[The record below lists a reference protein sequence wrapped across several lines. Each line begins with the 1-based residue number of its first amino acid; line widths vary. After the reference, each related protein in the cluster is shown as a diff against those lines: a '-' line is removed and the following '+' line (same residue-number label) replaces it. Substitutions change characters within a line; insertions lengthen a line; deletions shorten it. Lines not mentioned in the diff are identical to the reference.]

1 MVAWLF
7 EALRHRPC
15 RLCDAGPEPQAQR
28 ALLRQYHQDQW
39 RKSRMKRWLITLFA
53 ALLALT
59 AAATDKADRVS
70 AMTYN
75 IRLDLDSA
83 GPDAWPHRRKAL
95 TGIVAYYAPDF
106 VGMQEV
112 LLHQKRQVEADL
124 PAYKI

>member
-53 ALLALT
+53 ALLALP
-59 AAATDKADRVS
+59 AAAKDKADRVS

-75 IRLDLDSA
+75 IRPDLASDGA
-83 GPDAWPHRRKAL
+83 DPWPPPTKAL
-95 TGIVAYYAPDF
+95 AGLVPSSHRKSVCTGKV
-106 VGMQEV
+106 
-112 LLHQKRQVEADL
+112 
-124 PAYKI
+124 